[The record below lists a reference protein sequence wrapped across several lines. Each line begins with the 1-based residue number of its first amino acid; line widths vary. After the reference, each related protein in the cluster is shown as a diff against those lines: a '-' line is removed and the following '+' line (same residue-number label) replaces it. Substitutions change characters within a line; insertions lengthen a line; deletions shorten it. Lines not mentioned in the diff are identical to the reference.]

1 MRSVSPE
8 GPERLDIS
16 AMPVTA
22 RSQAIAALME
32 EPPKAVST
40 YKARQ
45 IEGSPSPTRCHT
57 CGHID
62 RTPDGGQAMD
72 RHVKKAHGGVGTS
85 SMVL

>member
-16 AMPVTA
+16 AIPVTQ
-22 RSQAIAALME
+22 RGKAIAEMMGEAPRE
-32 EPPKAVST
+32 SPHA
-40 YKARQ
+40 ARK
-45 IEGSPSPTRCHT
+45 IEGSPAPTRCHT

-72 RHVKKAHGGVGTS
+72 KHVKKAHGGIGGS

>member
-1 MRSVSPE
+1 MRSVSPK

-16 AMPVTA
+16 AIPVTQRGKVLDDLVGKPPRKSKHAA
-22 RSQAIAALME
+22 R
-32 EPPKAVST
+32 K
-40 YKARQ
+40 
-45 IEGSPSPTRCHT
+45 IEGSPAPTRCHT

-72 RHVKKAHGGVGTS
+72 RHVTKAHGGIGGS